1 MAEYYP
7 LLAKAVSALD
17 LEATEARHALYD
29 RARKAL
35 IGQLRAASPALA
47 DTHID
52 SESRALDLAIARI
65 EAEIAVRAA
74 IRGMTPASPAPFYPP
89 AAPPAYPEPSA
100 AAPSPAPES
109 RLAPPPPRL
118 PLAPPP
124 RPTFAP
130 LPPVRPAG
138 PTITP
143 IAAAPEQP
151 VADADADASIA
162 AGLAPPADRQTT
174 PVKPANGARQNPLRP
189 AAPAKPEQPRRPNLR
204 GLVVTLAILMVVGV
218 VAAAAWWLKQSQDEL
233 ARKARTPEPVATE
246 NPPPPPGKIG
256 DRIGGRPG
264 AAAPSPPA
272 TPPAPTPPPLV
283 LPPAPTPAPG
293 PAADSGSQPVETPIA
308 PVKVQTKIIRPAPP
322 QVAPANSI
330 PETETAAQSGGA
342 APAPGIA
349 VAHRAAILIDAP
361 EEAARVKTYPG
372 TVVWRVDL
380 VKREGKP
387 PATVLHADIDI
398 PSAKAQVSM
407 TLQKNQDASLSASH
421 MMELRFTPASGSDI
435 PGVKQI
441 AVPEMRKEESPV
453 GEPLTGEL
461 GQVDNFFIIGL
472 SRGDRE
478 SARNIDLLT
487 TRSWFDVQLQLSNK
501 KNAKLTF
508 EKGPAGERA
517 LNEALAAW
525 K

>member
-47 DTHID
+47 DSHID
-52 SESRALDLAIARI
+52 SESRALDLAVARI

-74 IRGMTPASPAPFYPP
+74 IRGMAPASPAPFYPP
-89 AAPPAYPEPSA
+89 AAPPANPEHWA
-100 AAPSPAPES
+100 ATPPPASETRP
-109 RLAPPPPRL
+109 APPPPRL
-118 PLAPPP
+118 PVPPPAP

-130 LPPVRPAG
+130 QPPLRPAA

-151 VADADADASIA
+151 VADTDADASIA
-162 AGLAPPADRQTT
+162 SVLAPPAR
-174 PVKPANGARQNPLRP
+174 PANGGRPNPLRP
-189 AAPAKPEQPRRPNLR
+189 AAPAKAEQRQRTSLR
-204 GLVVTLAILMVVGV
+204 GLVVTLAILAVVGV

-233 ARKARTPEPVATE
+233 ARKARTPEPAATE
-246 NPPPPPGKIG
+246 NPAPPPGKIG
-256 DRIGGRPG
+256 DRIGGKPG
-264 AAAPSPPA
+264 GPAPSPPV
-272 TPPAPTPPPLV
+272 TPS
-283 LPPAPTPAPG
+283 APTPAPPVTPPAPAPA
-293 PAADSGSQPVETPIA
+293 PAADSGGAPAETPIA
-308 PVKVQTKIIRPAPP
+308 PVKVQTKIIRAAPP

-330 PETETAAQSGGA
+330 PETEAAAQPGGA

-349 VAHRAAILIDAP
+349 VAQRAAILVDAP
-361 EEAARVKTYPG
+361 EETSRVKTYAG
-372 TVVWRVDL
+372 TVVWKVEQ

-387 PATVLHADIDI
+387 PSTALRADIDI
-398 PSAKAQVSM
+398 PSARALVTMK
-407 TLQKNQDASLSASH
+407 LQKNEDASLPASH
-421 MMELRFTPASGSDI
+421 MMELRFTPASGSEI
-435 PGVKQI
+435 PGVKLI

-453 GEPLTGEL
+453 GEPLTGAPVPVVE
-461 GQVDNFFIIGL
+461 NFFIIGL
-472 SRGDRE
+472 SKGDSDIAHNIE
-478 SARNIDLLT
+478 LLSTRNWI
-487 TRSWFDVQLQLSNK
+487 DVQLQLGNK

-517 LNEALAAW
+517 LAEALAAW